1 MSHPA
6 VRIMVQMTLDT
17 LSDDELAAVNL
28 ALALGGGVKPYHL
41 GYEKVKPL
49 LNNDGTAHEDVISL
63 ISEEAFKRLS

>member
-28 ALALGGGVKPYHL
+28 ALAFGGVKPYHL

-49 LNNDGTAHEDVISL
+49 LNNDGTAHGDVISL